1 MEGLFIWI
9 YFNVQALLL
18 AFSAYLNG
26 LLKADYWLLVQVCDA
41 SNDAI

>member
-26 LLKADYWLLVQVCDA
+26 SVKG
-41 SNDAI
+41 